1 MQAKGKSYFQKFISA
16 TIPQQPLFIRM
27 TVTILVVTIAIALR
41 IWPLRILDT
50 RFVWLTFYPA
60 IMISALFGGFVS
72 GLFSIALSAFA
83 ILFLWPLFANT
94 PFITD
99 YIDWIAIT
107 IFGLN
112 GVMISSV
119 AHAMRRANISATQAQ
134 KRAELFNRE
143 LESFSYSVSH
153 DLRAPLRAI
162 SELSLALKEDCEHLL
177 DKEAQGYLN
186 RIQTESQ
193 RMGALINDLLK
204 LSVITRATVSWQDV
218 NLSEIAEV
226 VKKRIIEENP
236 QQAITFTIS
245 PDLFTRGDPNLLEI
259 AITQLFDNACKFTSK
274 VKAAKIEFGK
284 INTSNEEVY
293 FIRDNGA
300 GFNMEYAQN
309 LFGAFQRMHPQSVF
323 PGTGIGLATV
333 KRILNLHQG
342 KIWVETSENQGATF
356 YFTIN
361 EPKTSMLS
369 MS

>member
-1 MQAKGKSYFQKFISA
+1 MYRQQMRAKTKFCFQKFISA
-16 TIPQQPLFIRM
+16 TISQQPLFIRM
-27 TVTILVVTIAIALR
+27 AVTILVITIAIALR

-60 IMISALFGGFVS
+60 IMITALLSGFFS
-72 GLFSIALSAFA
+72 GLFSIALSALA

-99 YIDWIAIT
+99 YIDWIALT
-107 IFGLN
+107 VFVLN
-112 GVMISSV
+112 GVMISGI
-119 AHAMRRANISATQAQ
+119 AHAIRRANISATKAQ
-134 KRAELFNRE
+134 KSAELFNKE

-193 RMGALINDLLK
+193 RMGTLIDDLLK
-204 LSVITRATVSWQDV
+204 LSLITRAKLNWQDV
-218 NLSEIAEV
+218 NLSEVAEI
-226 VKKRIIEENP
+226 VKKRILEENP
-236 QQAITFTIS
+236 QRAINFTIS
-245 PDLFTRGDPNLLEI
+245 PNLFTRGDLNLLEI

-274 VKAAKIEFGK
+274 VKEAKIDFGK
-284 INTSNEEVY
+284 INKGNEEVY

-300 GFNMEYAQN
+300 GFNMDYAQN
-309 LFGAFQRMHPQSVF
+309 LFGAFQRMHAQSAF

-342 KIWVETSENQGATF
+342 KIWAETSENQGATF

-361 EPKTSMLS
+361 EPRT
-369 MS
+369 